1 MPIIADMNV
10 PQGVADQLIESLIQI
25 ESEGNVNAIG
35 DNGKAFGVLQI
46 QQRCLDDVNR
56 WNGTKYKAEDMLGEE
71 GAKLSRWVFAEYM
84 RVYATEKRLGRPVT
98 NEDRARIWN
107 SGPNGWKKDNAIP
120 YLLRYQAAVK
130 KNYV

>member
-1 MPIIADMNV
+1 MAIIADMNV
-10 PQGVADQLIESLIQI
+10 PQGVTDQLIESMIEM

-107 SGPNGWKKDNAIP
+107 GGPSGWKKGVTEG
-120 YLLRYQAAVK
+120 YGK
-130 KNYV
+130 KFSMIFNSKIA